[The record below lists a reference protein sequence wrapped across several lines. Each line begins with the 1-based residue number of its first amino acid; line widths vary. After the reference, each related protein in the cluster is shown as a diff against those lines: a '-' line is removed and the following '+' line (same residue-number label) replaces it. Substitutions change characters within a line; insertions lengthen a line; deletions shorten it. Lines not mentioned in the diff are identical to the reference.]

1 MWFWSVKKSVQNLF
15 GIVKKGNPAIF
26 EKLNIHCQRLYFYPY
41 NACIFATNALVP
53 GRYFCKFAL
62 V

>member
-26 EKLNIHCQRLYFYPY
+26 EKLNIQLS
-41 NACIFATNALVP
+41 ALVFLP
-53 GRYFCKFAL
+53 I
-62 V
+62 